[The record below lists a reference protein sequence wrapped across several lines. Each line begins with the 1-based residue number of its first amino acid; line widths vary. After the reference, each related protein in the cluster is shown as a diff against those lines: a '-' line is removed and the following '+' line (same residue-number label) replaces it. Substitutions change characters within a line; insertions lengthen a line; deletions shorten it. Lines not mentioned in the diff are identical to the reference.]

1 MAHKILVVDDDNALR
16 EMVGIVLE
24 SEASTLAI
32 TMQLSALERSNLQSQ
47 TLFF

>member
-24 SEASTLAI
+24 AEGFELC
-32 TMQLSALERSNLQSQ
+32 LSQS
-47 TLFF
+47 